1 MYEDGIVH
9 DILCDKL
16 SGRHYHLELHCVPC
30 NIKVVTNIMNFSLYI
45 RIIFVTNP
53 ILVTNCNIIISEIMV
68 LLSQTYENV
77 ISNRLMMALQKL

>member
-30 NIKVVTNIMNFSLYI
+30 NIKVISNIINSLLYI
-45 RIIFVTNP
+45 
-53 ILVTNCNIIISEIMV
+53 ISKLEFYC
-68 LLSQTYENV
+68 LK
-77 ISNRLMMALQKL
+77 LMKMLF